1 MENTHDSSCFLGIGF
16 FKISWIFHSSLQS
29 KYLTVISKDEPSTL
43 WLKEL
48 GESHGFKDSCVL
60 ICGY

>member
-48 GESHGFKDSCVL
+48 GKVIDSKIPVS
-60 ICGY
+60 

>member
-29 KYLTVISKDEPSTL
+29 TGKYLTVISKDGPSTL

-48 GESHGFKDSCVL
+48 GKVMDSKIPVS
-60 ICGY
+60 